1 MERIFEF
8 IIDETSVSKTIRD
21 FLKTHGFSSQN
32 IIALKKMPESILV
45 NEKWE
50 YVSYCLKKNDRLTI
64 HLQEQA
70 GSEKILPVSLPLEII
85 FEDEDILILNK
96 PSGMPIHPSQNNYD
110 NTLANAVAYYYE
122 SKNIPF
128 IFRCTNRLDRDTT
141 GLTVLAKNMVSANLL
156 SEMVRNRTMHREYLA
171 IVDGII
177 PDSQGTVTAPIARAA
192 DSTIERC
199 VNFEHG
205 ESAITH
211 YQKLETSE
219 NNTLLLLAL
228 DTGRTHQI
236 RVHMKYL
243 GHPLIGDFL
252 YNPDTRRISRQALH
266 SYRIS
271 FLHPITG
278 TALSFTAPLPSDMRE
293 AMNISSDKYL

>member
-8 IIDETSVSKTIRD
+8 IIEETAVSETIRD
-21 FLKTHGFSSQN
+21 FLKTHGFSTQN

-45 NEKWE
+45 NGKWE

-85 FEDEDILILNK
+85 FEDEDILVLNK
-96 PSGMPIHPSQNNYD
+96 PAGMPIHPSQNNYD

-122 SKNIPF
+122 SKNVPF

-171 IVDGII
+171 IVDGVI
-177 PDSQGTVTAPIARAA
+177 PDSKGTVTAPIARTA

-199 VNFEHG
+199 VDFEHG
-205 ESAITH
+205 ESAVTH

-236 RVHMKYL
+236 RVHMKHL
-243 GHPLIGDFL
+243 GYPLIGDFL
-252 YNPDTRRISRQALH
+252 YNPDTRLISRQALH
-266 SYRIS
+266 SYRLS
-271 FLHPITG
+271 FLHPIKGAT
-278 TALSFTAPLPSDMRE
+278 LSFTAPLPSDMRN

>member
-8 IIDETSVSKTIRD
+8 IIDETSVSETIRD
-21 FLKTHGFSSQN
+21 FLKNHGFSSQN

-45 NEKWE
+45 NGKWE

-96 PSGMPIHPSQNNYD
+96 PAGMPIHPSQNNFD

-128 IFRCTNRLDRDTT
+128 VFRCTNRLDRDTT

-177 PDSQGTVTAPIARAA
+177 SDSQGTVTAPIARAA

-266 SYRIS
+266 SYRLS